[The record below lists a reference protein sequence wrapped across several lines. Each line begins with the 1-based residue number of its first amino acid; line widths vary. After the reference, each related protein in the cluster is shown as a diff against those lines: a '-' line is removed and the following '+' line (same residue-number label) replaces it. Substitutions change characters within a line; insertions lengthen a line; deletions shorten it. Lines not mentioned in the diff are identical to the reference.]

1 MAQRPTTALLTT
13 RTQSAAYDAT
23 KDNAQDFNEQ
33 ALILDDHA
41 DEIEANAT
49 AIAGKVDK
57 VTGKGLST
65 EDYTTAEKAKVT
77 NVPSN
82 TTSELAAKA
91 DSTAVNAALS
101 NKADLVGGKVP
112 ADQLPASV
120 DEVQEYAN
128 LAAFPVTGEASV
140 IYIAI
145 DTALSYRWGG
155 TVYAALNT
163 GIALGETNATAYRGD
178 RGKTA
183 YDHSQVTHDKTLVGL
198 GNVDNTSDANKPV
211 STATQTAL
219 NLKVNT
225 ADLNAAAVGLG
236 NVENKSSATIR
247 SEIVDGDIPVSI
259 ARAADV
265 PTLLSD
271 LTADAT
277 HRTVTDVEKAA
288 WDSLAV
294 IGSGT
299 EAPSTT
305 WAFTNDIGNVTLA
318 ANLTI
323 TTVSPAPGPGPSR
336 KYFTHGAYTLTVL
349 GVTNFVSS
357 GGVYA
362 VEVTNTG
369 TSGAP
374 NYVVRDLNG
383 GGGLSAEDQARLD
396 LIFGLYVP
404 DAPTIATSISGN
416 DISVDIT
423 AGSDNG
429 FAITGYRIQMQTDGG
444 GYTTIEATTTD
455 DPYTI
460 VAPGAGV
467 HDVRVYAINAI
478 GESAASNVDSETIT
492 EAIIEIS
499 DNFNDNS
506 IDTGLWTEVTNA
518 NITVAETGGEL
529 VMTNGGSSGGVRV
542 GLWGDAQT
550 IQNDLIIIQI
560 KMTQPNST
568 TFTGRFGLCK
578 DSTELAFRAYL
589 QGSGTA
595 GGTLRFV
602 EVDNNVVTTTETGVT
617 ATSGLDVRIKHVPS
631 TNVTTAEYWNG
642 SSWASLGTHSVD
654 LTGTVYP
661 MILASSTAAG
671 VNTVKYDDFFLT
683 FADYSTQYP
692 T

>member
-1 MAQRPTTALLTT
+1 MALRPTTALLTE

-33 ALILDDHA
+33 NLILDDHA

-183 YDHSQVTHDKTLVGL
+183 YDHSQVTHNKTLVGL

-211 STATQTAL
+211 STAQQTAL
-219 NLKVNT
+219 NLKLNI
-225 ADLNAAAVGLG
+225 ADFTKAGLG
-236 NVENKSSATIR
+236 ISNVEDKSSAQIR
-247 SEIVDGDIPVSI
+247 SEIEDADITATI
-259 ARAADV
+259 ARDSEIPTDLAD
-265 PTLLSD
+265 L
-271 LTADAT
+271 ADDST
-277 HRTVTDVEKAA
+277 HRTVTDAEKANWNA
-288 WDSLAV
+288 TAA
-294 IGSGT
+294 ITSGT
-299 EAPSTT
+299 ESPSTT
-305 WAFTNDIGNVTLA
+305 WAFTNDIGNVTLT
-318 ANLTI
+318 ANLNI
-323 TTVSPAPGPGPSR
+323 TTVSPTPGPGPSR

-349 GVTNFVSS
+349 GVTDFVSS

-362 VEVTNTG
+362 VEVTNVG
-369 TSGAP
+369 TSGSP
-374 NYVVRDLNG
+374 IYVVRDLNG

-404 DAPTIATSISGN
+404 DAPTIATSISGS

-423 AGSDNG
+423 AGNDNG
-429 FAITGYRIQMQTDGG
+429 FAITGYRIEMRTDAGA
-444 GYTTIEATTTD
+444 YSTVIASTTD
-455 DPYTI
+455 DPY
-460 VAPGAGV
+460 V
-467 HDVRVYAINAI
+467 
-478 GESAASNVDSETIT
+478 
-492 EAIIEIS
+492 
-499 DNFNDNS
+499 
-506 IDTGLWTEVTNA
+506 
-518 NITVAETGGEL
+518 
-529 VMTNGGSSGGVRV
+529 
-542 GLWGDAQT
+542 
-550 IQNDLIIIQI
+550 
-560 KMTQPNST
+560 
-568 TFTGRFGLCK
+568 
-578 DSTELAFRAYL
+578 
-589 QGSGTA
+589 
-595 GGTLRFV
+595 
-602 EVDNNVVTTTETGVT
+602 
-617 ATSGLDVRIKHVPS
+617 
-631 TNVTTAEYWNG
+631 
-642 SSWASLGTHSVD
+642 
-654 LTGTVYP
+654 
-661 MILASSTAAG
+661 
-671 VNTVKYDDFFLT
+671 
-683 FADYSTQYP
+683 
-692 T
+692 